1 LNDFDGID
9 LGLLKLFS
17 LGIRQNIRFLY
28 KGETLE
34 IVTTFTYLGI
44 VFTVGVSVSDTFEK
58 NSLIKH

>member
-1 LNDFDGID
+1 M
-9 LGLLKLFS
+9 FS

-44 VFTVGVSVSDTFEK
+44 VFTVGVSFSDTFEEK
-58 NSLIKH
+58 KTV

>member
-1 LNDFDGID
+1 
-9 LGLLKLFS
+9 LFS

-34 IVTTFTYLGI
+34 IVTTFTYMGI
-44 VFTVGVSVSDTFEK
+44 VFTVGVSFSDTFEKK